1 MARCYIGKRHASN
14 APASLSFNISRFV
27 TPAVP
32 PTGADANGLS
42 WNVRTVP
49 RAGCRHQPNRK
60 TKSRRS
66 DVGNLFVCRRVQHH
80 GFAFASKSFASRRG
94 LLVCRGG
101 VRTFAAASCTRKSLA
116 CFIGA
121 LAAAPGSVAMLAH
134 RLSHPLV
141 THCPLPSHCV
151 AVLCFFCER
160 QSRHSV
166 KSSPS

>member
-42 WNVRTVP
+42 WSVRTAP

-66 DVGNLFVCRRVQHH
+66 DVAIC
-80 GFAFASKSFASRRG
+80 S
-94 LLVCRGG
+94 
-101 VRTFAAASCTRKSLA
+101 FAAASNITGLRSLPKA
-116 CFIGA
+116 LLLGGGCWFVGA
-121 LAAAPGSVAMLAH
+121 ASE
-134 RLSHPLV
+134 PL
-141 THCPLPSHCV
+141 LPHH
-151 AVLCFFCER
+151 ALER
-160 QSRHSV
+160 RW
-166 KSSPS
+166 PAL